1 MCLSNA
7 PTLPFVSLFLTG
19 SFFCLENHDGA
30 PAATATSPLSKRKVF
45 GGWVLSFFLFLQKKK
60 NLMRLW
66 ACDLTQERESA
77 DKQTKREKSFVWFW
91 RLLFCLVWRLVVLL
105 MASTKKKKKK
115 EKTKYAHTF
124 VFSFGTTCVDLFDLF
139 FFFRGVCPYGRS
151 LFFLLLL
158 GYLKTNATL
167 SKEKKKERK

>member
-60 NLMRLW
+60 KLDAIVSVWFNARERKCWQTNKTREKFCLILTPIILSRL
-66 ACDLTQERESA
+66 ASCCLVNGVHQKKR
-77 DKQTKREKSFVWFW
+77 KKKRENKICAHICFLIWHH
-91 RLLFCLVWRLVVLL
+91 LCGLVRP
-105 MASTKKKKKK
+105 
-115 EKTKYAHTF
+115 F
-124 VFSFGTTCVDLFDLF
+124 
-139 FFFRGVCPYGRS
+139 
-151 LFFLLLL
+151 LFFL
-158 GYLKTNATL
+158 GGSAHMVAACSFCCCWGT
-167 SKEKKKERK
+167 